1 MFYENTSRPV
11 CINHITLVSVMTDAK
26 VPISTAT
33 DAGSI
38 QVSFCRAI
46 TNTFS
51 AGGSDAIS
59 IAVAAHGCGNGP
71 SSSSNPKTT
80 SGWTRS
86 LTAMTAGTSQG
97 TRPNGR
103 SATVTPS
110 TNSAI
115 GAAAFCRNNSVLSI
129 ATGGWTWSAA
139 ANAPAQADIIS
150 GFKTIC
156 RTTRPSVCNQ
166 WRGSRSDNAIN
177 SGTIEN
183 RKMLSQQKINA
194 VGAAGL
200 WPGTAHAQPGTTKP
214 D

>member
-1 MFYENTSRPV
+1 MISCGHQAADFIRSFYGNTSRPV
-11 CINHITLVSVMTDAK
+11 CISHITLVSVMTDAK

-59 IAVAAHGCGNGP
+59 TAVAAHGCANGP
-71 SSSSNPKTT
+71 SSNINPKTT
-80 SGWTRS
+80 SGWINNF
-86 LTAMTAGTSQG
+86 TAMTPGTSQG

-115 GAAAFCRNNSVLSI
+115 GAVAFSRNSSVLSI
-129 ATGGWTWSAA
+129 ATGG
-139 ANAPAQADIIS
+139 
-150 GFKTIC
+150 
-156 RTTRPSVCNQ
+156 
-166 WRGSRSDNAIN
+166 
-177 SGTIEN
+177 
-183 RKMLSQQKINA
+183 
-194 VGAAGL
+194 
-200 WPGTAHAQPGTTKP
+200 
-214 D
+214 

>member
-1 MFYENTSRPV
+1 M
-11 CINHITLVSVMTDAK
+11 NHITLVSVTTDAK

-38 QVSFCRAI
+38 HVSFWRAI

-59 IAVAAHGCGNGP
+59 IAVAAQGCANGP
-71 SSSSNPKTT
+71 NSNINPKTA
-80 SGWTRS
+80 SGWIRS
-86 LTAMTAGTSQG
+86 FTAMTPGTSHG
-97 TRPNGR
+97 TRANGR

-110 TNSAI
+110 TNSAV
-115 GAAAFCRNNSVLSI
+115 GAAAFWRNNSVLSI
-129 ATGGWTWSAA
+129 ATGGWMWIAA

-194 VGAAGL
+194 VGAAAFEPSTASAR
-200 WPGTAHAQPGTTKP
+200 PGPI
-214 D
+214 

>member
-1 MFYENTSRPV
+1 M
-11 CINHITLVSVMTDAK
+11 NHITLVSVTTEAK

-59 IAVAAHGCGNGP
+59 TAVAAHGCGNGP
-71 SSSSNPKTT
+71 SSSINPNTT
-80 SGWTRS
+80 SGWIRS

-110 TNSAI
+110 TNRAV
-115 GAAAFCRNNSVLSI
+115 GAAAFCRNSSVLSI
-129 ATGGWTWSAA
+129 ATGGWMCSAA
-139 ANAPAQADIIS
+139 ASAPAQADMIS

-166 WRGSRSDNAIN
+166 WRGAASDNAI
-177 SGTIEN
+177 ST
-183 RKMLSQQKINA
+183 
-194 VGAAGL
+194 
-200 WPGTAHAQPGTTKP
+200 
-214 D
+214 